1 MMLQLLSF
9 ALFSGVFAIS
19 IAAIAAT
26 VRSEMPFILRAL
38 DIAPTPPPPLYPVA
52 AHRVR
57 VTLRP
62 LPLRSGSTQAYR
74 AAA

>member
-1 MMLQLLSF
+1 MLQLLSL
-9 ALFSGVFAIS
+9 AMFSGVFFIS

-38 DIAPTPPPPLYPVA
+38 GIAPMPTPPLRPVA
-52 AHRVR
+52 ERRFRVI
-57 VTLRP
+57 RP
-62 LPLRSGSTQAYR
+62 MQVRPVSPQGYR

>member
-1 MMLQLLSF
+1 MLQLLSF

-26 VRSEMPFILRAL
+26 VRSEMPYILRAL
-38 DIAPTPPPPLYPVA
+38 GIAPSPTPPLQPVA
-52 AHRVR
+52 ERRFRVI
-57 VTLRP
+57 RP
-62 LPLRSGSTQAYR
+62 LQAPPVSPRAFR